1 MIACFDAGN
10 TRLKWGLADADGWHC
25 LGALEWARLAELP
38 DRLAALPAFRAA
50 WLACVAD
57 SSREAALLACLPEG
71 VECVRVQSS
80 AAAGGVRNGYRRPE
94 RLGVDRW
101 CALIGARQR
110 ERRACLVVCAGT
122 ATTIDSLAADGHFL
136 GGLILP
142 GLLMMQ
148 NALAGG
154 TAGLPRQSG
163 RHSPFPRDTGDA
175 IQSGC
180 LEAQAGAIARA
191 FARLPGAA
199 ACLLSGGAAESL
211 RPLLDLPVVPVEY
224 LVLEGVRHLALT
236 AAAA

>member
-1 MIACFDAGN
+1 MIICFDAGN

-25 LGALEWARLAELP
+25 LGALEWARLA
-38 DRLAALPAFRAA
+38 ALPARLATLPPFRAA
-50 WLACVAD
+50 WLASVAD
-57 SSREAALLACLPEG
+57 RKREAALLACLPEG
-71 VECVRVQSS
+71 VECVRVESS
-80 AAAGGVRNGYRRPE
+80 AAAGGVRNGYRQPA

-122 ATTIDSLAADGHFL
+122 ATTIDSLDAEGRFL

-163 RHSPFPRDTGDA
+163 AHALFPRETGDA

-180 LEAQAGAIARA
+180 LEAQVGAITRA

-199 ACLLSGGAAESL
+199 ACILSGGAAASL

-224 LVLEGVRHLALT
+224 LVLEGVRHLAL
-236 AAAA
+236 AGADA